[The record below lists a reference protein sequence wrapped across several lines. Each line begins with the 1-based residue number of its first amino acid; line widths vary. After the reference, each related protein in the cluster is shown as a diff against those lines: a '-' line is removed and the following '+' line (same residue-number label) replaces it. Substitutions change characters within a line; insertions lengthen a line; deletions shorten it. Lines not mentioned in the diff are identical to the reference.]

1 MNLCTDTTL
10 RAMGVVTF
18 ASLLSACSIPTTV
31 ESPGDLRKETIFAVT
46 EQLSL
51 IKFNAGQ
58 PRVILSNRPLQGL
71 PSGEK
76 LLGID
81 FRVAR
86 GVLYTLT
93 ASGRLYTIDTATGT
107 VKAVADA
114 PAALQLT
121 GTSFGFDFN
130 PTVDRIR
137 VVSDSGLNLRLH
149 PDTGSVVDGN
159 AAEPGLQGDP
169 ALAFAKG
176 DVNLA
181 RSPAVVS
188 AAYTYNK
195 KDEKLTTNYAIDRQ
209 LGALVMQGSKEGAT
223 PVVHPNTGLLTTVG
237 SLGLGKLRDASFDI
251 ADVSG
256 VAFAAIRTDAVPA
269 VRLYG
274 INLETG
280 YAQAIGTVGAG
291 EPLVGIAIE
300 P

>member
-1 MNLCTDTTL
+1 MTLVGAACCLC
-10 RAMGVVTF
+10 
-18 ASLLSACSIPTTV
+18 ACAATTTV

-46 EQLSL
+46 EQLNL

-58 PRVILSNRPLQGL
+58 PRLILESRPLQGV
-71 PSGEK
+71 PAGEK

-93 ASGRLYTIDTATGT
+93 ASGRLYTIDTATGL
-107 VKAVADA
+107 VKPVSDV
-114 PAALQLT
+114 PAALPLT
-121 GTSFGFDFN
+121 GSSFGFDFN
-130 PTVDRIR
+130 PAADRIR

-149 PDTGSVVDGN
+149 PDTGAVVDGN
-159 AAEPGLQGDP
+159 AMEPGLQGDP

-176 DVNLA
+176 DVNFG
-181 RSPAVVS
+181 RSPAVVA

-209 LGALVMQGSKEGAT
+209 LGALLMQGSREGVT
-223 PVVHPNTGLLTTVG
+223 PVVSFNTGLLTTVG
-237 SLGLGKLRDASFDI
+237 SLGLGVLRDASFDI

-256 VAFAAIRTDAVPA
+256 AAFAAVRTAAVPQA
-269 VRLYG
+269 RLYV

-280 YAQAIGTVGAG
+280 YAQVVGTVGQG
-291 EPLVGIAIE
+291 EPLVGLAVE